1 MQSIEIKETM
11 SLLNKQFE
19 LVRGEFSP
27 EDAQDILNHLITK
40 KINFHKLKNFSHEIR
55 YGKPDENSLKRINE
69 LKTAKAELIAWIDCA
84 KMEEKNLQVN
94 SSVSI
99 ELL

>member
-40 KINFHKLKNFSHEIR
+40 KNQLS
-55 YGKPDENSLKRINE
+55 
-69 LKTAKAELIAWIDCA
+69 
-84 KMEEKNLQVN
+84 
-94 SSVSI
+94 
-99 ELL
+99 